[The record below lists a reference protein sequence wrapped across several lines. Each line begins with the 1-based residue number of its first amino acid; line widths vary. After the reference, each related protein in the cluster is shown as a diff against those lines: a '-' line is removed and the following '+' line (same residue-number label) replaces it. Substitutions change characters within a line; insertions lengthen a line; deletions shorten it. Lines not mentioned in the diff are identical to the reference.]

1 MTDILLWVVA
11 PYLSIALLVAG
22 TIWRY
27 RYDRF
32 GLTTRSSQLYES
44 RLLRIGSPLFHF
56 GLLMVVGGHVLGL
69 VVPKDLT
76 ELFGISEEQYHLVSL
91 GMGSLAGFATVA
103 GLGVLLWRRWK
114 TPAVRGATSGND
126 KVMYVVLVC
135 VLLAGLTT
143 TVITNGVQGGY
154 DYRSTVSPWFRGV
167 FMLHPDPEL
176 MANAP
181 LSYRVHVLFAMGLF
195 ALWPFSRLVH
205 AFSAPVRYLVRPYVV
220 YRSRD
225 EKPVGE
231 RRMSREW
238 QRR

>member
-1 MTDILLWVVA
+1 MTDVLLWVVA
-11 PYLSIALLVAG
+11 PYLAIVLLVAG
-22 TIWRY
+22 TVWRY
-27 RYDRF
+27 RYDKF
-32 GLTTRSSQLYES
+32 GLSTRSSQLYES
-44 RLLRIGSPLFHF
+44 RLLRVGSPLFHF

-69 VVPKDLT
+69 VVPKNLT
-76 ELFGISEEQYHLVSL
+76 EFFGVSEEQYHLVSL
-91 GMGSLAGFATVA
+91 GMGSLAGLATVT
-103 GLGVLLWRRWK
+103 GLGILLWRRVR
-114 TPAVRGATSGND
+114 TPAVRGATTGND

-135 VLLAGLTT
+135 VLLAGLAT

-167 FMLHPDPEL
+167 LLLHPDPSL
-176 MANAP
+176 MASAP
-181 LSYRVHVLFAMGLF
+181 LSYRVHVLFAMVLF

-205 AFSAPVRYLVRPYVV
+205 AFSAPVRYLVRPYIV

-225 EKPVGE
+225 ERPVE